1 VAEQTESS
9 IEISA
14 SAEEVMAVIADFDS
28 YPDWVDSIKTAEVL
42 TWADDMPQTVRMVL
56 DSGPI
61 KDEYT
66 MELTWPDEL
75 TARWRLVEGKLLKA
89 MDGAYEL
96 EPLGPDT
103 TVTYTLTVDINL
115 PLVAMLKR
123 TAEKTIIDNALRGLK
138 KRVEG

>member
-1 VAEQTESS
+1 
-9 IEISA
+9 
-14 SAEEVMAVIADFDS
+14 MAVIADFDS

-103 TVTYTLTVDINL
+103 TTVTYILTVDINL

>member
-1 VAEQTESS
+1 
-9 IEISA
+9 
-14 SAEEVMAVIADFDS
+14 MAVIADFDS

-103 TVTYTLTVDINL
+103 TTVTYTLTVDINL

>member
-1 VAEQTESS
+1 
-9 IEISA
+9 
-14 SAEEVMAVIADFDS
+14 MAVIADFDS